1 MVVTSRV
8 LDHDRDST
16 LTPNRRSR
24 SYDFIG
30 EEKRSKLLQYVLSL
44 QAFSTNRKTV
54 DNFRFISVPSSI
66 SANCNTELED
76 RFLSNQAV
84 LYKEQTVGLVRCEQ
98 SDKEGNF

>member
-30 EEKRSKLLQYVLSL
+30 EVLQGQEDWRGEERWNEEKMVIISGESEYKIIFDLCYSGSIWCVGDLSGRTA
-44 QAFSTNRKTV
+44 QATQEF
-54 DNFRFISVPSSI
+54 
-66 SANCNTELED
+66 
-76 RFLSNQAV
+76 
-84 LYKEQTVGLVRCEQ
+84 
-98 SDKEGNF
+98 